1 MPLSRKERTQVIMLV
16 GLLVVLL
23 GALGYFYRDRLLPK
37 STVGAKGYA
46 SPTRL
51 VLPVV
56 DKDMG
61 LFQRD
66 DFKKLRQFGSVPV
79 KAVQTGPN
87 NPFK

>member
-1 MPLSRKERTQVIMLV
+1 MPLNRKEKMQVLALV

-23 GALGYFYRDRLLPK
+23 GALGYFYRDQLIPR
-37 STVGAKGYA
+37 STTGAKGYK

-51 VLPVV
+51 VLPVI
-56 DKDMG
+56 DQDMG
-61 LFQRD
+61 LFQRE

-79 KAVQTGPN
+79 KAVQAGPN